1 MEAEQYTPDAEIW
14 RGYDVIV
21 GETPNLQAH
30 PSMR

>member
-14 RGYDVIV
+14 RDYDVIV
-21 GETPNLQAH
+21 DETPNLQAH